1 MIRSRDEL
9 SARYRVLHARTRE
22 AVVDHPLYFSRQD
35 DGMAHLEF
43 HGDGSVSSIVTE
55 HGATIASS
63 RFEDEEDLL
72 YHLVRGAI
80 WMMACEYEKSHRVE
94 GQDLRRVLFARDLE
108 LMNRVSPEWG
118 ERRRAEIDDL
128 LRRYPFC
135 DRPEPP
141 ADAVNRP
148 EKIRSSFQIAFLRS
162 LLALGVLLL
171 LALLHLPLLL
181 KTLRQET
188 LRKEGIRVEATVVER
203 SIVENRFVDLYR
215 VTYRFEAGGESIE
228 RAESVGQAIH
238 DRVREGSRIDV
249 LHLPADPRK
258 AMIDENDEA
267 SRLAW
272 IWGMIDVLLVIAAW
286 RIRASVKKQT

>member
-1 MIRSRDEL
+1 MISSRDEL
-9 SARYRVLHARTRE
+9 SARYRALLARTRE
-22 AVVDHPLYFSRQD
+22 AVVDYPLFFSRQD

-55 HGATIASS
+55 RGATIAST

-118 ERRRAEIDDL
+118 ERRRAEIDDV
-128 LRRYPFC
+128 LRRYPYR
-135 DRPEPP
+135 DRPEPT
-141 ADAVNRP
+141 AVDRT
-148 EKIRSSFQIAFLRS
+148 EKIRSSFQIALFRS
-162 LLALGVLLL
+162 FIALGVLLL

-181 KTLRQET
+181 KTLRQEA
-188 LRKEGIRVEATVVER
+188 LRKEGVRGEATVVDR
-203 SIVENRFVDLYR
+203 SIVENRFIDLYR
-215 VTYRFEAGGESIE
+215 VTYRFEAGGDSIE
-228 RAESVGQAIH
+228 RAEGVGQAIH

-258 AMIDENDEA
+258 AMIVGNDEA

-286 RIRASVKKQT
+286 RIRASVKKQS